1 MTLSLT
7 SSLWHD
13 VEISTLFSA
22 EAEIAS
28 VLRYETALAEAQA
41 EIGLLNADAATAIS
55 NACSQFKPDLM
66 LLQTAI
72 ARDGLAVP
80 ELIGQL
86 RQALPQQY
94 SDKLHFHA
102 TSQDAIDTTTILAC
116 GAALSIMELRLL
128 GVVEQLA
135 TLSAQSGD
143 VKQMAR
149 TRFQRALPITVAERL
164 GAWVVS
170 LRYSIE
176 QLATLRSQCLML
188 QIGGPIGT
196 DPSPWAEALARRLG
210 LAAPTASWQT
220 ARGRIVQIGTW
231 AAVVS
236 GSLGKI
242 GADIALMAQNEI
254 AEVEIAGG
262 GTSSA
267 MTHKS
272 NPVAAEI
279 LVALA
284 RYNATLIAGL
294 HQSMVHEQERSGSA
308 WTLEWIVLPQML
320 ECTGA
325 ALRHTR
331 DLFNRVKFR

>member
-13 VEISTLFSA
+13 AEISALFSA

-28 VLRYETALAEAQA
+28 MLRYETALAEAQA

-72 ARDGLAVP
+72 TRDGLAVP

-86 RQALPQQY
+86 RQDLPQQHR
-94 SDKLHFHA
+94 DKLHFRA

-116 GAALSIMELRLL
+116 GAALSIMELRLQS
-128 GVVEQLA
+128 VVEQLA

-308 WTLEWIVLPQML
+308 WTLEWIILPQML